1 MRAILIDPMFK
12 KLQEVEYSG
21 NYKDIYKLI
30 GYDDIIMDDRVLMKG
45 YRPTAFDGVRIPI
58 GFDGIYVDDEGLYA
72 PLQFRWS
79 FQYGAVHEPIRLCNK
94 ALVLGCDDNGDS
106 IEPDSTLDD
115 MRAMITWDWKSEKQ
129 EVYQTA

>member
-30 GYDDIIMDDRVLMKG
+30 GYDDIIMNDRVLMKG
-45 YRPTAFDGVRIPI
+45 YRPTAFDVVRIPI

-72 PLQFRWS
+72 PLRLDGLS
-79 FQYGAVHEPIRLCNK
+79 NMEQYMNLYGFAIKL
-94 ALVLGCDDNGDS
+94 
-106 IEPDSTLDD
+106 
-115 MRAMITWDWKSEKQ
+115 
-129 EVYQTA
+129 